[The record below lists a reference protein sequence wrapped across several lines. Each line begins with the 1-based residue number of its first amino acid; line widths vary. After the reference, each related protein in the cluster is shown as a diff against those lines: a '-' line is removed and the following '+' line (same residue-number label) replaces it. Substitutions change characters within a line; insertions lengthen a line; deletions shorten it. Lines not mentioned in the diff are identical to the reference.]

1 MPTTKTS
8 GTRKK
13 LMLLGGSR
21 HQVMAIEAAKRLGYE
36 TVLCD
41 YLPDNP
47 GQHVADKF
55 YLESTT
61 DRAKMFEIAQREHID
76 GIISFGSDAANPN
89 AAWIAEQMGL
99 ATNPYESVL
108 TLSEKYLVRPYLK
121 EHGFACPGQ
130 ISFSCEDAP
139 SKVIAQAEAAA
150 LTYPLVLKPT
160 DSSGSKGVTIIQ
172 GPDEKAI
179 TSAMGAAR
187 TYSRNDTLVA
197 EEFIAYDYPHLIG
210 GDIFVAHGEVTF
222 WGLMDCLRDDS
233 LTALVPVGKAYPCGL
248 DERRLRLVKD
258 EVQRLV
264 TSLHLEF
271 GEMNVEVIMSKDD
284 TPYILELGARAGG
297 NMIPLQLTDISGID
311 LAEASVRFAMG
322 DDSLDTRFDGNDA
335 CVATAVLHASKNG
348 TYHGV
353 SYEPEIRQHLYR
365 EMVYVRP
372 GDHVERLV
380 NGSQAFGV
388 LFLRFDD
395 PDQMRDVLGRV
406 QELVHVYVD

>member
-1 MPTTKTS
+1 MPTTSDS
-8 GTRKK
+8 GERT

-21 HQVMAIEAAKRLGYE
+21 HQVMAIEAAKRLGYR

-47 GQHVADKF
+47 GQYVADTF

-61 DRAKMFEIAQREHID
+61 DRDKMFEVALREHID

-89 AAWIAEQMGL
+89 AAWIAEQLGL
-99 ATNPYESVL
+99 PTNPYQSVL

-130 ISFSCEDAP
+130 IEFSADASP
-139 SKVIAQAEAAA
+139 AEVVAAAEAAG
-150 LTYPLVLKPT
+150 LRYPLVLKPT
-160 DSSGSKGVTIIQ
+160 DSSGSKGVTVIQ
-172 GPDEKAI
+172 SPDAVVIERAL
-179 TSAMGAAR
+179 SAAR
-187 TYSRNDTLVA
+187 EYSRNDMLVA

-210 GDIFVAHGEVTF
+210 GDIFVANGEVTF
-222 WGLMDCLRDDS
+222 WGLMDCLRDDAVTS
-233 LTALVPVGKAYPCGL
+233 LVPVGKAYPCGL
-248 DERRLRLVKD
+248 DERRMHLVKT

-264 TSLHLEF
+264 SSLDLSF
-271 GEMNVEVIMSKDD
+271 GEMNVEVIMGKDD

-311 LAEASVRFAMG
+311 LVEASVRFAMG
-322 DDSLDTRFDGNDA
+322 DDSMDTRFAGNGS
-335 CVATAVLHASKNG
+335 CIATSVLHSARTG
-348 TYHGV
+348 TFRGV
-353 SYEPEIRQHLYR
+353 CYEPELKEHLYR
-365 EMVYVRP
+365 EMVFVKP

-395 PDQMRDVLGRV
+395 RAQMHDMLGRMG
-406 QELVHVYVD
+406 ELVHVDVD